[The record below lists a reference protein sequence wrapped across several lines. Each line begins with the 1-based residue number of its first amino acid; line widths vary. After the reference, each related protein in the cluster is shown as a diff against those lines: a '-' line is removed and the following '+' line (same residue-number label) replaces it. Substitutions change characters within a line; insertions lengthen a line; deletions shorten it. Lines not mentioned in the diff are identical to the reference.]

1 MQGRAGREPK
11 NAAVGK
17 VEAWEA
23 RLFRG
28 GGGGR
33 EIRPGSK
40 FDAAVGGLGGFF
52 FLLAAS

>member
-1 MQGRAGREPK
+1 MMQGRAGREPK

-28 GGGGR
+28 GVEGDSSGV
-33 EIRPGSK
+33 E
-40 FDAAVGGLGGFF
+40 V
-52 FLLAAS
+52 